1 MATNP
6 PVPPKTAAD
15 LPAFKQGKLNTVE
28 RGLVKNAVEG
38 AQKWMKDNEGAL
50 KARGHF
56 YLDEAIRWAQTGG
69 HGLVDTVIG
78 KVRDAVNAVKV

>member
-38 AQKWMKDNEGAL
+38 AQKWMKDNEVASSS
-50 KARGHF
+50 
-56 YLDEAIRWAQTGG
+56 IS
-69 HGLVDTVIG
+69 TVPS
-78 KVRDAVNAVKV
+78 DWSPQ